1 MKETVYRNFYI
12 GSKIIS
18 GRCAL
23 ETLSF
28 ELLQQDAVRPLCLI
42 PESEKNA
49 AKTIRKALKST
60 VTVIGA
66 VLICRRDETD
76 LPEKIAEIYRKCACD
91 SLIAVAEASLMR
103 AVKSAWLK
111 LSVGKTAGE
120 IGQTAA
126 VSEITELPPKKGIP
140 LFAVSVPSV
149 EATYFPNKLSLGE
162 KCILSPVLF
171 ADTVFIDP
179 RITKKSSAR
188 KQWRLSAAASL
199 MISVWAL
206 SDTQSHPAAKACA
219 LSAIGQIGEA
229 LTTRSAAEQTRLIC
243 DAQIFSK
250 TALLNSRPFAA
261 VEILPLI
268 PVSDENRI
276 GILKS
281 VFEKALPDFPFGHS
295 DLVQA
300 VLTFCETEAFDDS
313 SPETVRKLFMTT
325 VSNLLEILLPGK
337 PSVSREIWNQ
347 TAKAVSASYLN
358 NTELKNECLSFL
370 QSQIGE

>member
-1 MKETVYRNFYI
+1 MKETVYRNFYV

-18 GRCAL
+18 GRRAL

-28 ELLQQDAVRPLCLI
+28 ELLQQDAKRPLCLI
-42 PESEKNA
+42 PESEKTA

-66 VLICRRDETD
+66 VQVCRHDEAD
-76 LPEKIAEIYRKCACD
+76 LPEKIAETYRKCACD
-91 SLIAVAEASLMR
+91 SLIVVAEAQLMR

-111 LSVGKTAGE
+111 LSVGKTADE
-120 IGQTAA
+120 IGKTATDT
-126 VSEITELPPKKGIP
+126 EITEMPPKKGIP

-149 EATYFPNKLSLGE
+149 EATYFPNKLSLG
-162 KCILSPVLF
+162 KKRILSPVLF

-179 RITKKSSAR
+179 RITKRSSVR

-206 SDTQSHPAAKACA
+206 SDTLSHPAAKACA

-229 LTTRSAAEQTRLIC
+229 VTTRSSAEQTRLIC
-243 DAQIFSK
+243 NAQIFSK

-268 PVSDENRI
+268 PVSDETRI

-281 VFEKALPDFPFGHS
+281 VFEKALPDFSFGHA

-300 VLTFCETEAFDDS
+300 VLTLCETADFDDS
-313 SPETVRKLFMTT
+313 SPETVRKLFITA
-325 VSNLLEILLPGK
+325 VSDLLEILSPGNT
-337 PSVSREIWNQ
+337 SVNTEIWTQ
-347 TAKAVSASYLN
+347 TANAVSASYLN
-358 NTELKNECLSFL
+358 DTELKNECLAFP